1 MFYPGFDFE
10 EEFKQN
16 WNRKVKRMRW
26 ICLLLGLLMIGV
38 GVACIF
44 FPIQAFDVVKTIAAV
59 IIIGFGVYSIIN
71 FCLTSSYFKEPIH
84 VITGI
89 INILFGILL
98 LQTPSE
104 ITAMSLTI
112 MFAIMLMFYGAE
124 KIAFARRFSFF
135 GMINTG
141 SYTFSGVL
149 TILLAIIFLIL
160 PWTSAILINYIIA
173 AYLIIDGVTLLIEAI
188 NMKKIR

>member
-124 KIAFARRFSFF
+124 KIAFARRFSF
-135 GMINTG
+135 
-141 SYTFSGVL
+141 L
-149 TILLAIIFLIL
+149 
-160 PWTSAILINYIIA
+160 
-173 AYLIIDGVTLLIEAI
+173 E
-188 NMKKIR
+188 

>member
-44 FPIQAFDVVKTIAAV
+44 FPIQAFDVVKKIAAV

-71 FCLTSSYFKEPIH
+71 FCSNVS
-84 VITGI
+84 
-89 INILFGILL
+89 
-98 LQTPSE
+98 
-104 ITAMSLTI
+104 
-112 MFAIMLMFYGAE
+112 
-124 KIAFARRFSFF
+124 
-135 GMINTG
+135 
-141 SYTFSGVL
+141 
-149 TILLAIIFLIL
+149 
-160 PWTSAILINYIIA
+160 
-173 AYLIIDGVTLLIEAI
+173 
-188 NMKKIR
+188 